1 MSEKDTCE
9 EMPGQG
15 KNDSVVSTKIHQD
28 TTILDIR
35 GDLDAACE
43 APLARA
49 FAATMKASRN
59 ILLDLSGL
67 GRMDVEGA
75 GLLLIN
81 TVRAARENIR
91 VSVCGLS
98 DPYRDV
104 FHLTGLDEVIGIYGS
119 ETDALCCRQYLEK
132 GLESSRSYSGPSRP
146 PAGWAPS
153 MACISMKDMPPEVMN
168 INVDGRR
175 VSFPATGFGRLVN
188 KRYSLRVN
196 DPAIDPRDVVAVWR
210 SEFPNFWP
218 KGNRVFPSAGAP
230 LAPGTA
236 AVLNLALPGGL
247 VLATGI
253 MVIHAD
259 ERSFSFT
266 TVQGHIL
273 AGWITFGSFRR
284 EGATVIQVHPLFRPG
299 DPMMEIGFRLGA
311 AKQEDRFWHD
321 TLGNLARRLGT
332 SGKIE
337 QTEEVIDSRLQ
348 WRHWKNIRYSAAI
361 RSFFYM
367 PLYLLKKRG
376 L

>member
-196 DPAIDPRDVVAVWR
+196 DPAIDPRGVVAVWR